1 MISRFERF
9 TALSFCRS
17 SDMNYFMSR
26 EDQILNWIREGLLHY
41 AGELTGYQ
49 VILFGSR
56 ARRNHRERSDF
67 DIGVVGDEPLPLKT
81 YYRISDFLESLP
93 TLYRIDWVDLNRA
106 MNPLRENAVKN
117 AVVLYG

>member
-1 MISRFERF
+1 
-9 TALSFCRS
+9 
-17 SDMNYFMSR
+17 MSR
-26 EDQILNWIREGLLHY
+26 EEQILSWIREGLRSY
-41 AGELTGYQ
+41 SDELSGYK

-67 DIGVVGDEPLPLKT
+67 DIGVVGDSPLPLKT

-106 MNPLRENAVKN
+106 VNKLRENALRSS
-117 AVVLYG
+117 VVLYG

>member
-1 MISRFERF
+1 MKLLME
-9 TALSFCRS
+9 
-17 SDMNYFMSR
+17 R

-41 AGELTGYQ
+41 ADELFGYR
-49 VILFGSR
+49 VVLFGSR

-67 DIGVVGDEPLPLKT
+67 DVGVIGDKPLPLKT

-106 MNPLRENAVKN
+106 MNKLKENALKN